1 MSFTTLVDVATLAA
15 HVDDKGWRVID
26 VRHQLSDASYGERV
40 YAESHIPG
48 AIFLHCDRDL
58 SGPLSGSNGRHPW
71 PERDR
76 LTARL
81 GEIGIGPQTQV
92 VVYDD
97 AQGMIAGRLWVL
109 LRWLGHERVALL
121 DGGLQAW
128 QSAGGAMTAR
138 PASVAA
144 VAFKANKGVGP
155 VTADDLLERL
165 EAPGMCLVD
174 ARSPDRYSGE
184 NETIDPVA
192 GHIPGAV
199 NRFFHDNL
207 QADGRCKPAAD
218 LRAEWLAV
226 LAGTSPEQV
235 IHQCGSG
242 VSACHNMLAM
252 EIAGLPG
259 SRLYAGSWSEWC
271 ADPGRP
277 VAYWMGESGPFSTDI
292 VAGQCN
298 ARKLATDC
306 YVR

>member
-15 HVDDKGWRVID
+15 HLGDLEWRVID
-26 VRHQLSDASYGERV
+26 VRHQLSDVGYGERA
-40 YAESHIPG
+40 YSDSHIPG
-48 AIFLHCDRDL
+48 AVFLHCDRDL
-58 SGPLSGSNGRHPW
+58 SGPVTGANGRHPW

-76 LTARL
+76 LVECL

-121 DGGLQAW
+121 DGGLQVWRA
-128 QSAGGAMTAR
+128 AGGAMTAL
-138 PASVAA
+138 PPKVNA
-144 VAFKANKGVGP
+144 VAFNASDAVGP
-155 VTADDLLERL
+155 VTTDDVLERL
-165 EAPGMCLVD
+165 ETPGMRLVD
-174 ARSPDRYSGE
+174 ARSPDRYRGE
-184 NETIDPVA
+184 NETIDPVG

-199 NRFFHDNL
+199 NRFFRDNL
-207 QADGRCKPAAD
+207 RADGRYKPAAE

-226 LAGTSPEQV
+226 LAGALPEQV

-271 ADPGRP
+271 VDPGRP
-277 VAYWMGESGPFSTDI
+277 RA
-292 VAGQCN
+292 
-298 ARKLATDC
+298 
-306 YVR
+306 